1 MSEFGDVASQVVG
14 QVGKLLKGM
23 SEDDVKR
30 VASGETKVALIPP
43 GRRVLDY
50 TPALDAALKFL
61 QKLTPEDLHQLEE
74 KLVRLEL
81 LRKGDT
87 VQRFLDVAEIA
98 TRVSQLDTE
107 DEIVRYLDADSRLT
121 PAKLKLVARELRIDV
136 PPSVKSKPA
145 LQLHIAQNAVQ
156 ARSRWSWR

>member
-1 MSEFGDVASQVVG
+1 
-14 QVGKLLKGM
+14 
-23 SEDDVKR
+23 VKR
-30 VASGETKVALIPP
+30 VASGETKVALVPP
-43 GRRVLDY
+43 GRQVLEY

-61 QKLTPEDLHQLEE
+61 QKLAPGDLHQLEQ

-87 VQRFLDVAEIA
+87 VQRFLDIAEIA
-98 TRVSQLDTE
+98 SRVSELGTE

-121 PAKLKLVARELRIDV
+121 AAKLKLVAAELRIDV
-136 PPSVKSKPA
+136 PAAVKSKPA
-145 LQLHIAQNAVQ
+145 LQFHIAQNAVQ